1 MKNNLNKENL
11 DSDYALSLD
20 NENKDDYLLTKWL
33 IFK

>member
-20 NENKDDYLLTKWL
+20 NENKDDYQDQE
-33 IFK
+33 